1 MSKSLYRDLVAWQ
14 KSRALAS
21 LVYRTTQTFPRSE
34 MFGLTQ
40 QMRRAAV
47 SVVSN
52 IAEGHGR
59 LSPPDIT
66 RFLVVAR
73 GSLFEIE
80 AQTVVAADLEYVNQ
94 VQSEQLIEAIVEVTR
109 LINGLIRHY
118 EEKVR

>member
-1 MSKSLYRDLVAWQ
+1 MSKSQYRDLIAWQ

-21 LVYRTTQTFPRSE
+21 QIYRLTQAFPRSE

-59 LSPPDIT
+59 FSPADIT
-66 RFLVVAR
+66 RFLVIAR
-73 GSLFEIE
+73 GSTFEIE
-80 AQTVVAADLEYVNQ
+80 SQTVIATDLGYLNQ
-94 VQSEQLIEAIVEVTR
+94 AHSEQLLEAIIEVTR
-109 LINGLIRHY
+109 LINGLLRHY
-118 EEKVR
+118 EKKTC